1 MKRFFISSLTLILST
16 LAISSTAHAAQTN
29 LQNSAA
35 DLNNDGEVSLS
46 ELKRYNRSERD
57 A

>member
-16 LAISSTAHAAQTN
+16 LAIASTAHAAQTN

>member
-1 MKRFFISSLTLILST
+1 MKRFFLSSLTLILST
-16 LAISSTAHAAQTN
+16 LAIASTAHAAQTN

-35 DLNNDGEVSLS
+35 DLNNDGEVSIS